1 MKATK
6 INSSMKSK
14 LWTSFLLM
22 LIVPSVIVGVL
33 SYHYAQK
40 VVENEFNESATS
52 SMNSMDEIVTT
63 FFTPLLKNVDYLAET
78 LDATKV
84 AVVENS
90 NIGVSEEIS
99 KALESFKATH
109 DDLSLVYIATENGVY
124 INAPASMKNPDDYD
138 PRTREW
144 YQKAMEHKGE
154 AIISAPYTS
163 LATGTL
169 VVTVAETTKDG
180 HGVVAFNVELDTI
193 KNFASQIKIGT
204 SGYAFIADEKRNIVY
219 HPELDEGSEMPNEN
233 QYEKLYKQDSGTFS
247 YTFNGKQK
255 EMFFTTNDLTG
266 WKLAGTMYSS
276 EINDRA
282 FPILQNTIIILIA
295 SIIIGSVLILL
306 IVRSLIRPIQSLV
319 HTANKIAEG
328 DFTQKVQ
335 VKSKDEIGKLGNSF
349 NGMISNLEGMIKK
362 IKQTIEHLA
371 SSSEQ
376 LSASSTQ
383 SAHATE
389 QVSAAVQEIAS
400 GAEQANEHIEQN
412 DRLLTNILSGISNI
426 SEKSKQVTQLARESS
441 KEAEDGRV
449 AVVENVNQMKHIHE
463 SVDKSNEM
471 IQSLSSRSKEIGN
484 ILSVISGIADQTNLL
499 ALNAAIEAARAGE
512 HGKGFAVVA
521 DEVRNLAE
529 QSQSSTKLIEE
540 IIRSIQNDT
549 DTSVKLMN
557 EVLENTNRGLTVT
570 ETTAEKFKKIIETS
584 HSITPQI
591 EEITDTMEQI
601 YTNVEDIVAKMNILT
616 KVSQEN
622 AANSE
627 EVAAFTEEQLASMEE
642 INSSAKSLTDL
653 AEERRTHINNF
664 KIS

>member
-1 MKATK
+1 MEILDK
-6 INSSMKSK
+6 IDVKK
-14 LWTSFLLM
+14 L
-22 LIVPSVIVGVL
+22 L
-33 SYHYAQK
+33 S
-40 VVENEFNESATS
+40 N
-52 SMNSMDEIVTT
+52 
-63 FFTPLLKNVDYLAET
+63 T
-78 LDATKV
+78 L
-84 AVVENS
+84 
-90 NIGVSEEIS
+90 
-99 KALESFKATH
+99 F
-109 DDLSLVYIATENGVY
+109 
-124 INAPASMKNPDDYD
+124 
-138 PRTREW
+138 
-144 YQKAMEHKGE
+144 
-154 AIISAPYTS
+154 
-163 LATGTL
+163 
-169 VVTVAETTKDG
+169 
-180 HGVVAFNVELDTI
+180 
-193 KNFASQIKIGT
+193 
-204 SGYAFIADEKRNIVY
+204 
-219 HPELDEGSEMPNEN
+219 
-233 QYEKLYKQDSGTFS
+233 
-247 YTFNGKQK
+247 
-255 EMFFTTNDLTG
+255 
-266 WKLAGTMYSS
+266 
-276 EINDRA
+276 
-282 FPILQNTIIILIA
+282 
-295 SIIIGSVLILL
+295 
-306 IVRSLIRPIQSLV
+306 
-319 HTANKIAEG
+319 
-328 DFTQKVQ
+328 
-335 VKSKDEIGKLGNSF
+335 
-349 NGMISNLEGMIKK
+349 
-362 IKQTIEHLA
+362 
-371 SSSEQ
+371 
-376 LSASSTQ
+376 
-383 SAHATE
+383 
-389 QVSAAVQEIAS
+389 
-400 GAEQANEHIEQN
+400 
-412 DRLLTNILSGISNI
+412 ILSGISNI

-653 AEERRTHINNF
+653 AEELRTHINNF